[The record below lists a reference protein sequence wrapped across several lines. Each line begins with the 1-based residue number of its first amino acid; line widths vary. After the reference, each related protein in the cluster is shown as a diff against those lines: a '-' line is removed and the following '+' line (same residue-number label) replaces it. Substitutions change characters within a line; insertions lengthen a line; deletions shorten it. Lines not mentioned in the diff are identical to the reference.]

1 MSVLLSLVA
10 GLIIGAGITGYW
22 LSTRWRQ
29 QIMAA
34 ETALAE
40 IAAQH
45 KQQGEENRAFK
56 QQVADLTWQ
65 LNDSRKTLRYLESRL
80 QIADNSNN
88 PPV

>member
-1 MSVLLSLVA
+1 MSVLLSIIA
-10 GLIIGAGITGYW
+10 GLVIGGGLTGYW

-29 QIMAA
+29 QITAA

-65 LNDSRKTLRYLESRL
+65 LNDSRNTLRYLESRL
-80 QIADNSNN
+80 QSSDNRNN
-88 PPV
+88 PPT